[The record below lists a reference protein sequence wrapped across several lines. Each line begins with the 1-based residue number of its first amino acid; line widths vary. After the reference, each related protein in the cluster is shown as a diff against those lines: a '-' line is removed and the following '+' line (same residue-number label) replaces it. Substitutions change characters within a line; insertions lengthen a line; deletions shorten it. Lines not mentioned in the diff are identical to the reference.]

1 MVRPFYIS
9 YHQPRDLVKLL
20 QCVLTQPFIFIR
32 SRWRVQLFGCMDLS
46 SSIVE
51 IGAGGG
57 ANFGYYP
64 ANSRVICV
72 EPMAE
77 FTEFAQKNVTK
88 WVE

>member
-1 MVRPFYIS
+1 
-9 YHQPRDLVKLL
+9 
-20 QCVLTQPFIFIR
+20 
-32 SRWRVQLFGCMDLS
+32 MDLS

-64 ANSRVICV
+64 ANSTVICV